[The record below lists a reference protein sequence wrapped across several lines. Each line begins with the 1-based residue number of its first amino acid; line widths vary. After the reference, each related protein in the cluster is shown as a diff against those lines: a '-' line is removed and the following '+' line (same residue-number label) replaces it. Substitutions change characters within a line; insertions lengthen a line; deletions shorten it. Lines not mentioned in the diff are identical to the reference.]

1 MKRLHRHGLPLLLVA
16 ALGWTANAT
25 AEEWKPNG
33 PIKLVAPVA
42 PGTAADATARYFAKE
57 IGQAMN
63 TPVVVDN
70 RVGANGILGSDAVAK
85 SAPDGR
91 TLLVVSSPHYINKS
105 VYAQLPFDPI
115 RDFTPVAG
123 ISDGCLVLVV
133 AEDSPFKTLND
144 LLAHAKG
151 HPGDLDYSSSGTGS
165 VPHLAASVMLSQAQA
180 TATHVPYKGGDQA
193 VADVVSK
200 QVTFMF
206 APLTSA
212 VPLVQ
217 AKRLRALAVSAR
229 ARVPSL
235 PDTPTVGEAGLQG
248 YEVVTRFGFLAAA
261 GTDPRA
267 IDRLSKV
274 ITTIAASEGFR
285 EFALPKGF
293 VPHVADSAQY
303 ASTRQAE
310 LDKWAEVVR
319 ISGARA
325 E

>member
-133 AEDSPFKTLND
+133 AEDSPFKTLN
-144 LLAHAKG
+144 
-151 HPGDLDYSSSGTGS
+151 
-165 VPHLAASVMLSQAQA
+165 LSLI
-180 TATHVPYKGGDQA
+180 H
-193 VADVVSK
+193 
-200 QVTFMF
+200 
-206 APLTSA
+206 
-212 VPLVQ
+212 
-217 AKRLRALAVSAR
+217 
-229 ARVPSL
+229 
-235 PDTPTVGEAGLQG
+235 
-248 YEVVTRFGFLAAA
+248 
-261 GTDPRA
+261 
-267 IDRLSKV
+267 I
-274 ITTIAASEGFR
+274 
-285 EFALPKGF
+285 
-293 VPHVADSAQY
+293 
-303 ASTRQAE
+303 
-310 LDKWAEVVR
+310 
-319 ISGARA
+319 
-325 E
+325 